1 MEHSLRDTSLRVLVL
16 IPTFPYPPHDGFN
29 LRVWNLYRLLAKKV
43 DLTLLCSLY
52 ESPSAEALQKC
63 TAEGLK
69 VNAVQVIQRSRAAE
83 FMKKLGFLF
92 HHFPVWTTGFY
103 FPEMTCFLEGL
114 LRKQKFDII
123 AMESTWLAHYWP
135 LLEAH
140 PAAKILVLHDL
151 DSEKWR
157 RQAALLPPGKKKL
170 NCLYNARG
178 FRHVEDDL
186 LKRADLTFVTSE
198 REKVDLLARDKNLCV
213 EIVPN
218 GVDSE
223 ALQPLPVSGSRELLF
238 VGSLSYLPN
247 TDGVLFFAREV
258 MPELHMRF
266 PDLKWVIVGTKAP
279 TAVRSLHGMHG
290 VEVVGEVPDLEPYYR
305 RCAVSVV
312 PLRAGS
318 GTRLKI
324 LEAMAWGRPVV
335 STTLGCEGLDVKN
348 REHLLIADRP
358 EEFAK
363 AVGELLTAPGL
374 YNSIARSAR
383 SLVEKK
389 YSWTAIVKKVYQ
401 HYLEVV

>member
-1 MEHSLRDTSLRVLVL
+1 MGHSQRDTSLRMLVL

-69 VNAVQVIQRSRAAE
+69 VNVVQVIQRGRAAE
-83 FMKKLGFLF
+83 LRTKLRFLL

-103 FPEMTCFLEGL
+103 FPEMTSFLEGL
-114 LRKQKFDII
+114 LRRQKFHII
-123 AMESTWLAHYWP
+123 AMESTWLARYWP

-157 RQAALLPPGKKKL
+157 RQAALLPPGRQRL
-170 NCLYNARG
+170 NCVYNAWG

-186 LKRADLTFVTSE
+186 LKRADVTFVTSE
-198 REKVDLLARDKNLCV
+198 RERLDILARNMNLRV

-223 ALQPLPVSGSRELLF
+223 ALQPLPVSDFRELLF

-258 MPELHMRF
+258 MPELHRRF
-266 PDLKWVIVGTKAP
+266 PDLRWVIVGKKAP
-279 TAVRSLHGMHG
+279 TAVQSLHDVNG
-290 VEVVGEVPDLEPYYR
+290 VQVVGEVPDLEPYYR

-335 STTLGCEGLDVKN
+335 STALGCEGLDVKD
-348 REHLLIADRP
+348 RQHLLIADRP
-358 EEFAK
+358 HELAK
-363 AVGELLTAPGL
+363 AIGELLTTPGL

-389 YSWTAIVKKVYQ
+389 YSWTAIVEKVYQ
-401 HYLEVV
+401 HCLEVV